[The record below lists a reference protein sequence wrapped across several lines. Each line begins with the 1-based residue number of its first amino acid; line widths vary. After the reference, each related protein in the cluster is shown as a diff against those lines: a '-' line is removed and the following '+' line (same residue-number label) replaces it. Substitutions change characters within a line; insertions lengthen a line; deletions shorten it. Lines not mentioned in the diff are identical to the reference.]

1 MPGDGAPGVH
11 VEETGSGTGPAV
23 GSGARVGGRT
33 DSEKV
38 RLEAPTLTV
47 SLAVRLVEGTTGGP
61 PVETPTIT
69 LAGIEAEA
77 RPKPDRYL
85 LFLDVDLPPSPATID
100 IEVDGGDR
108 YRDVTREVV
117 VTGPGDQPVPAEPEV
132 YPASEPVVTVHLFGA
147 DDTVVRGV
155 VRNGSGERVDGGE
168 LRITDRDLTV
178 PVDANGRFVLYVV
191 DPPADGELEA
201 VLEVEGLDPPET
213 VTLPVAEGGET
224 TVTLVVSGGGVTVES
239 DA

>member
-1 MPGDGAPGVH
+1 MPEDGAPGVH
-11 VEETGSGTGPAV
+11 VEETDSGTGPAV
-23 GSGARVGGRT
+23 GSGSRTGGRA
-33 DSEKV
+33 DPEKV
-38 RLEAPTLTV
+38 DLEAPTLTV
-47 SLAVRLVEGTTGGP
+47 SLAVRLVEGTTGGA

-77 RPKPDRYL
+77 HPKSDRYL
-85 LFLDVDLPPSPATID
+85 LFLDVDLPPSPATIGV
-100 IEVDGGDR
+100 EVAGGDR

-117 VTGPGDQPVPAEPEV
+117 VVGPGDQPAPPGPEV

-155 VRNGSGERVDGGE
+155 VRDGSGEREGGGE
-168 LRITDRDLTV
+168 LRVADRDLTV
-178 PVDANGRFVLYVV
+178 PVDANGRFVLHVA
-191 DPPADGELEA
+191 DPPVDGELGA

-213 VTLPVAEGGET
+213 VTLPVAGGEET
-224 TVTLVVSGGGVTVES
+224 AVTLVVSGGSVTVES